1 MYRKDPT
8 AFRARFKA
16 YKEGKMPY
24 ENGLPKYEDGKAGII
39 QKRLYRNILPM
50 DYDRPVERVFNAV
63 ALNKPESK
71 EDHGQE
77 PSSYKTANSLWAEYL
92 GIPKGERL
100 YKNDIDG
107 VTTYNENGN
116 TYTELNNPHVIF
128 GDIINSTQ
136 GIIRKHATDD
146 EWYWEDSPQVP
157 YNKKVDNKSN
167 FVLGD
172 FQTWRRI
179 DPKRGEYIDY
189 RDKYDINPYQ
199 PTDNIYGQST
209 YDDMKWYDKIASKVV
224 NKYVKKHPDKD
235 ASFGIGN
242 PLNIKGKIYLEDI
255 YGAPKGSSAPDK
267 GDYFGGWLPELSII
281 KYRNKKKI
289 QRINSETN

>member
-1 MYRKDPT
+1 
-8 AFRARFKA
+8 
-16 YKEGKMPY
+16 MPY
-24 ENGLPKYEDGKAGII
+24 ENGLPKYEDGKVGII

-63 ALNKPESK
+63 MLNKPESK

-92 GIPKGERL
+92 GIPKEERL

-128 GDIINSTQ
+128 GDIVNSTQ
-136 GIIRKHATDD
+136 GIIRKHATDG

-179 DPKRGEYIDY
+179 DPKRGEYIEY

-242 PLNIKGKIYLEDI
+242 PLDIKGKIYLEDI